1 MQRLRSARG
10 ELQLVPALSMRRAS
24 TGPSAARIKPGR
36 KHTLTMIQQLF
47 NDVLRE
53 ALKKT
58 QYNIQYSP
66 ADQYFDRLQKISKA
80 TGENIDRISAA
91 RQAMNLAMNEYA
103 EATEEF
109 VKKVESMK
117 LHVTITR

>member
-1 MQRLRSARG
+1 
-10 ELQLVPALSMRRAS
+10 
-24 TGPSAARIKPGR
+24 
-36 KHTLTMIQQLF
+36 MIQQLF